1 MLNLF
6 IRIIQTAL
14 DELEVD
20 LSEITDVEIEPHP
33 GESYWLN
40 FDNGKYYACVNQ
52 ATGSTSIMAN
62 TTPVSIKS
70 MVSFPYGLR
79 EVIHCPSMEGKHG
92 QSW

>member
-1 MLNLF
+1 MYTRFEGSIAHIERTDMLNLF

-52 ATGSTSIMAN
+52 
-62 TTPVSIKS
+62 V
-70 MVSFPYGLR
+70 YGERDTL
-79 EVIHCPSMEGKHG
+79 C
-92 QSW
+92 